1 MAIISSA
8 EHLASLRSSID
19 FFQSQLA
26 VARQTADAPVPS
38 CPGWGVADL
47 YRHLGS
53 VQSWVLSALQLV
65 GSADRPA
72 PRSRELDTGR
82 DAFADFVASAPEL
95 LDRLQSTDPELSS
108 WNFGPPPR
116 LAAFWFRR
124 QNMEHLVHAE
134 DLAQALGVAA
144 PDIPEQL
151 ALDGVDE
158 VLSVLVPQR
167 VRAGLV
173 QDLNESLAFES
184 AGRHWQLG
192 TGEPSATL
200 SAEPNTLFLGL
211 WRRRPLLELA
221 SLKGESQQLST
232 FLESD
237 LVP

>member
-1 MAIISSA
+1 MAIISAA

-19 FFQSQLA
+19 FLQSQLGA
-26 VARQTADAPVPS
+26 ARQTPDVAVPS
-38 CPGWGVADL
+38 CPGWAVADL

-53 VQSWVLSALQLV
+53 VQSWVLSALQMV
-65 GSADRPA
+65 GSTERPA
-72 PRSRELDTGR
+72 PRSRELDGG
-82 DAFADFVASAPEL
+82 DAFADFVVSAPEL
-95 LDRLQSTDPELSS
+95 LERLQGTDPELPS

-124 QNMEHLVHAE
+124 QNMEHLVHVE
-134 DLAQALGVAA
+134 DLAQALGITA
-144 PDIPEQL
+144 PDTPEQF

-173 QDLNESLAFES
+173 QDLGESLAFES
-184 AGRHWQLG
+184 AGRRWQLG
-192 TGEPSATL
+192 SGEPRTTL
-200 SAEPNTLFLGL
+200 SAAPNTLFLGL

-221 SLKGESQQLST
+221 SLKGERQPLST
-232 FLESD
+232 FLASD